1 MENKFH
7 EWRLTH
13 WDIKKHK
20 FIIHHMSAYGMTRVV
35 TDRLAAYEELGFT
48 PQQLEEIIKELNK
61 YHTRYRVKD
70 EFIDGWYGNASS
82 DEIEHDQARGFSY
95 AELVDLSDAWSISLY
110 DLLQQVEEIGW
121 T

>member
-20 FIIHHMSAYGMTRVV
+20 FIIPHMSAYGMTRVV

-48 PQQLEEIIKELNK
+48 PHQLEHILDAASKPK
-61 YHTRYRVKD
+61 VRYRVKD
-70 EFIDGWYGNASS
+70 EFIDRWFGSS
-82 DEIEHDQARGFSY
+82 SADEISHAQIGGITYQEI
-95 AELVDLSDAWSISLY
+95 VDLSDARMMLVE
-110 DLLQQVEEIGW
+110 DLLQQVEVI
-121 T
+121 